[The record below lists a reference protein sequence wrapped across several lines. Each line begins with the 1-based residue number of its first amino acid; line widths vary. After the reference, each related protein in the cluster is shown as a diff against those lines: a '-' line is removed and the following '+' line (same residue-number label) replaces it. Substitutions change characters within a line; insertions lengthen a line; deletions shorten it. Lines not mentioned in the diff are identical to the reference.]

1 MFSGAPAELP
11 PTPDLANDGYKN
23 TRISVPRGGVMCPGK
38 VTKRVTDSDGNPIG
52 RANDLP
58 PLDTRRYVVEFE
70 DGDEMELAA
79 NVIAER
85 MVEDVDV
92 EGNDLLMLEAFV
104 DWRKDADALDLKD
117 QVFEDN
123 NKRNVRRSTAGWEI
137 CVKWKRRIYFLGK
150 AIRP

>member
-1 MFSGAPAELP
+1 
-11 PTPDLANDGYKN
+11 
-23 TRISVPRGGVMCPGK
+23 MCPGK

-58 PLDTRRYVVEFE
+58 TLDTRRYVVEFE

-104 DWRKDADALDLKD
+104 DW
-117 QVFEDN
+117 
-123 NKRNVRRSTAGWEI
+123 S
-137 CVKWKRRIYFLGK
+137 
-150 AIRP
+150 